1 MSPGQTNASTHII
14 RKALLVEADRV
25 SQAVLSAH
33 LRAEGFE
40 VTTAHAT
47 VEAIQKAEDEP
58 FDLAVFDLDIP
69 GLDGLEL
76 RKRLER
82 GAGKDV
88 PVICMTGRPDRPR
101 ERFAV
106 RDSPL
111 LLKPIPR
118 AHLRSAIEYIQSR
131 VARRLRRD
139 DSALRGQLEDYS
151 LADLCRFME
160 QFSLSGRAEIRTE
173 GNMGTVTFSA
183 GQPADAAVGS
193 QRGTK
198 AFHRMLGWTDG
209 QFRVDLSDSRVEK
222 TINRP
227 AADLIVSGVS
237 RMGEWQRL
245 RDRLPEA
252 ENEIRLAR
260 GDAMMCCPDD
270 AARQIFLAR
279 IEDARPTLAA
289 VLSSGA
295 FDSVEAMARLVRD
308 YENGRIEFTRVVST
322 ARSPSGIAEDDAPV
336 AGRTPPSIT
345 SMKVSG
351 GKVGDEN
358 AHNVP
363 AMAGG
368 AATMPGADTPTP
380 NETRMRVAGVKT
392 TETGAES
399 VSADGDQVNEL
410 TTSSISL
417 VWEPPIADL
426 DSDTDVDDALPVGP
440 PRISEGAALFSE
452 ASWVVDSHAV
462 EDLGAWFDD
471 SQKAAALD
479 AARRRRSW
487 FIAGFVSLALGV
499 TVGLWLWKT
508 QPQAL
513 SGLIGKG
520 EKQAE
525 QSVDSRENTVDD
537 LLQPERPYVEYKSP
551 SLDGMSVDELE
562 LRGLALVQLGDLVSA
577 EHTMRT
583 LIARSPDHA
592 RARQSLGAIL
602 ADLGKNEEALRTLEL
617 LDVQS
622 QAPHDV
628 VLMLGLLAHK
638 KGDLVRAQTLYERF
652 LEHAPGEHTSR
663 HAVTTVLDFLRRLSI
678 SP

>member
-1 MSPGQTNASTHII
+1 MSPSPTNASTSPSS

-40 VTTAHAT
+40 VTAAHAT
-47 VEAIQKAEDEP
+47 VEAIQRAEEAA
-58 FDLAVFDLDIP
+58 FDLAVCDLDIP

-82 GAGKDV
+82 GAGRDV

-173 GNMGTVTFSA
+173 GQIGSVTFSA
-183 GQPADAAVGS
+183 GQPADALVGT

-198 AFHRMLGWTDG
+198 AFHRMLGWTHG

-245 RDRLPEA
+245 RDRLPDA

-279 IEDARPTLAA
+279 IEDSRPTLAD

-308 YENGRIEFTRVVST
+308 YENGRIEFTRVVAT
-322 ARSPSGIAEDDAPV
+322 ARIPSGPSEEETAAF
-336 AGRTPPSIT
+336 GRTPPSIA

-351 GKVGDEN
+351 GTVGDEN
-358 AHNVP
+358 VHSMRV
-363 AMAGG
+363 MAGG
-368 AATMPGADTPTP
+368 AAGSVDADASGEGIPRSVIPKTPGQAAEWAQRANGAT
-380 NETRMRVAGVKT
+380 NETAS
-392 TETGAES
+392 EP
-399 VSADGDQVNEL
+399 
-410 TTSSISL
+410 ISL
-417 VWEPPIADL
+417 VWEPPVADL
-426 DSDTDVDDALPVGP
+426 DSDADVDDALPVGG
-440 PRISEGAALFSE
+440 PRISDNVALFSE
-452 ASWVVDSHAV
+452 ASWVVDSHATD
-462 EDLGAWFDD
+462 DLGGWFDD
-471 SQKAAALD
+471 SHHMAAIE

-487 FIAGFVSLALGV
+487 LIAGLVSLVLGIS
-499 TVGLWLWKT
+499 VGLWLWRTHPQTWSSLLGKVETKT
-508 QPQAL
+508 DGSAQVHDATEVAVL
-513 SGLIGKG
+513 
-520 EKQAE
+520 
-525 QSVDSRENTVDD
+525 T
-537 LLQPERPYVEYKSP
+537 PERPYVAYKSP
-551 SLDGMSVDELE
+551 GLDGMSVDELE

-577 EHTMRT
+577 EQTMRA
-583 LIARSPDHA
+583 LLARSPDHA
-592 RARQSLGAIL
+592 RARQSLAAIL
-602 ADLGKNEEALRTLEL
+602 ADLGQEEEAIRLIES
-617 LDVQS
+617 LDVQN
-622 QAPHDV
+622 QASTDAI
-628 VLMLGLLAHK
+628 LMLALLAHK
-638 KGDLVRAQTLYERF
+638 NDDPVRAQKLYERF
-652 LEHAPGEHTSR
+652 LQQAPGEHLAR
-663 HAVTTVLDFLRRLSI
+663 HAVGEVLDSLRQSAPI
-678 SP
+678 P